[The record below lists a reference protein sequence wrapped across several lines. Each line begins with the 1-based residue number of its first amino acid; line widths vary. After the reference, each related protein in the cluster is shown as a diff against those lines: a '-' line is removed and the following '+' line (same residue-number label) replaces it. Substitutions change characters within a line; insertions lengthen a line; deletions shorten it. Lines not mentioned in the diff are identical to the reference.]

1 MGESEQ
7 LLTDQHYKEIAK
19 IAQKRRA
26 GALPIEYL
34 LPEESLK
41 NLPQNVTNVPRS
53 SGHFTHDELEI
64 IETNAEDI
72 LQKVRERIWTS
83 VEVTKAFSKAAV
95 VAHQLTNCLTEILI
109 PEALKRAEFLDDHL
123 SKTGN
128 VIGPLHGLPISL
140 KDCFITPPHPSSIGM
155 ACYANVPTNPEDE
168 TVLVS
173 LLAKLGA
180 VFYVKT
186 AVPVAMM
193 MMETISNVWGET
205 KGAYHTGTTSGGSS
219 GGEGVLLAMRGSPL
233 GIGTDIGGSIRI
245 PSAFNGLFGLKPTF
259 GRFPIYGTKS
269 GISGQDFIYSNNG
282 PMSKSLS
289 TLQLYCKAVL
299 SHEISP
305 WLYDPKCLP
314 IPWRENTIQ
323 PAGRKLRIGIISDND
338 GEISVHPPIARGL
351 ALTKQA
357 LEAAGH
363 EVFEWEPLNHPEMA
377 REMNNSFYTLGGAAI
392 LELTRKHDEPVFES
406 MKNYEFAYDQGEH
419 GTLGPTKLREMIIR
433 RNAYQK
439 EYLDRWT
446 ATGADGRGVMDAI
459 IAPASPWTAPRLGIT
474 QTDVF
479 CVNFTGV
486 WNLLDYPACTFP
498 VTFADKDVDHKRAGE
513 WRPLNEKD
521 RKLQEDFDEEFYH
534 GTPVALQCVGRRAE
548 DEKVL
553 EVVGV
558 VSEALK
564 GAGLG
569 L

>member
-1 MGESEQ
+1 MGDIQHLS
-7 LLTDQHYKEIAK
+7 TDQHYKEIAT

-26 GALPIEYL
+26 NALPKEYL
-34 LPEESLK
+34 LPEGFLE
-41 NLPQNVTNVPRS
+41 NLPRDVTNVPRS
-53 SGHFTHDELEI
+53 SGHFTSEELEI
-64 IETNAEDI
+64 IETCAEDI
-72 LQKVRERIWTS
+72 LQKIRERIWTS
-83 VEVTKAFSKAAV
+83 VEVTKAFSKSAV

-109 PEALKRAEFLDDHL
+109 PEAIKRAEFLDDYL
-123 SKTGN
+123 AKNGD

-205 KGAYHTGTTSGGSS
+205 NGAYHTGTTSGGSS

-299 SHEISP
+299 STSLSP

-323 PAGRKLRIGIISDND
+323 PPGRKLRIGIISDND

-351 ALTKQA
+351 ALTKKA

-363 EVFEWEPLNHPEMA
+363 EVFEWEPLDHAEMA
-377 REMNNSFYTLGGAAI
+377 KEMNNSFYTLGGAAI

-419 GTLGPTKLREMIIR
+419 GTLGPTKLREMITR
-433 RNAYQK
+433 RNAFQK
-439 EYLDRWT
+439 AYLDRWT
-446 ATGADGRGVMDAI
+446 RTGVDGKGVMDAI
-459 IAPASPWTAPRLGIT
+459 IMPTSPWTAPRLGVT
-474 QTDVF
+474 QTEIF
-479 CVNFTGV
+479 CVNYTGV

-498 VTFADKDVDHKRAGE
+498 VTFADKEVDGKRGGE
-513 WRPLNEKD
+513 WRGLNGKD
-521 RKLQEDFDEEFYH
+521 ELLQKDYEEEFYH
-534 GTPVALQCVGRRAE
+534 GTPVVLQCVGRRLE

-553 EVVGV
+553 EMVGV
-558 VSEALK
+558 IGEALR
-564 GAGLG
+564 GLEG
-569 L
+569 